1 MDINQI
7 KMNNLIGKD
16 QDIDASSMVS
26 ADDNSEVFVLS
37 SALVETSYVKENSND
52 HLMVSI
58 SF

>member
-26 ADDNSEVFVLS
+26 ADDNSEVFQFWIVLEIILFLPRGES
-37 SALVETSYVKENSND
+37 FVISND
-52 HLMVSI
+52 D
-58 SF
+58 

>member
-26 ADDNSEVFVLS
+26 ADDNSEVFQFELF
-37 SALVETSYVKENSND
+37 LR
-52 HLMVSI
+52 LFC
-58 SF
+58 SFPEERAS

>member
-26 ADDNSEVFVLS
+26 ADDNSEVF
-37 SALVETSYVKENSND
+37 
-52 HLMVSI
+52 
-58 SF
+58 SFELFLEYFVPSESERAS

>member
-26 ADDNSEVFVLS
+26 ADDNSEVFQFWIVLEII
-37 SALVETSYVKENSND
+37 LFLPRGEGFVISND
-52 HLMVSI
+52 D
-58 SF
+58 